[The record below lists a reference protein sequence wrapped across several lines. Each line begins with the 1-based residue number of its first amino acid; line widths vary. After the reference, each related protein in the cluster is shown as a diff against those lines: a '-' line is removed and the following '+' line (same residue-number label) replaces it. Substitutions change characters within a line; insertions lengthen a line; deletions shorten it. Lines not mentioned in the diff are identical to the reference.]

1 MSRSAEGGVVVAIT
15 GASGSTYGV
24 SMLRRLRELGVE
36 THLIVSEAGARC
48 IRAELGIGPEELR
61 SLATTLHDNAD
72 IGAVIA
78 SGSVRT
84 QGMIVAPCTIK
95 TLSGVAACRADSL
108 ILRAAD
114 VTLKEGRPLLL
125 LLRETPLHLGHLKL
139 MVQVAEYG
147 ATVFPAVPAFY
158 TRPTTID
165 ELVSR
170 LVDRCLERFGIATAT
185 SIPWAGDRA
194 TDDADADTARRPA
207 SAALERVT

>member
-15 GASGSTYGV
+15 GASGSIYGV
-24 SMLRRLRELGVE
+24 SMLRRLRELGLE

-48 IRAELGIGPEELR
+48 IKAELGMGPEELHG
-61 SLATTLHDNAD
+61 LATRWHDNAD

-84 QGMIVAPCTIK
+84 RGMIVAPCTIK

-147 ATVFPAVPAFY
+147 AIVFPAVPGFY

-165 ELVSR
+165 ELASR
-170 LVDRCLERFGIATAT
+170 LVDRCLERFGIATTT

-194 TDDADADTARRPA
+194 VDDAGAARRPP
-207 SAALERVT
+207 SAKREQCA